1 MRQMPFRVQAQ
12 HVSFLGA
19 DEDDSPLPGAGG
31 AAYVTAHQ
39 IAELKQTVS
48 ELRKD
53 VVAKQ
58 PAEDRRQQQLED
70 ENLNLK
76 IRQRQ
81 LEDTV
86 AALREHAAG
95 QAHADPALRAE
106 LAARKSEAEQKQ
118 AELLQLRREVVSI
131 EGQLEESRHLS
142 AAAQADADLLRTQLA
157 SARALSEKYSS
168 LKGDLWSLMA
178 GAGDKHRAD
187 DASTPNDETQL
198 VVGLRQLREAHDRE
212 QQRSS
217 FLDSELEA
225 GAKQIAELENEL
237 TRRDHALADLQS
249 GLINAMKALE
259 TRDAALPT
267 PISLSSPKRRVDGVA
282 QTNPPDDAIESR
294 LDDKYLSAV
303 GASTHAAPVDYAE
316 MPLNAAEEL
325 LGLRGRVEI
334 LQAELNAANR
344 RCDALSAE
352 RRLVQDKLEIVQD
365 EAVEARSERKE
376 ALQRESAERREHL
389 ITQKKL
395 SHQIDL
401 AKERKKKIETL
412 ETHLLNS
419 QLSLRDLEMRRM
431 QDSAR
436 AQQLEVDMAI
446 LSRSAEAAERQQRR
460 AERIEEEAKE
470 KLRQDKERAPRT
482 SLEKRIMER
491 ERRQQQH
498 DQADRCIAL
507 ELKVDELV
515 RQAANDSAYMQ
526 RKLSDQAKAAA
537 KLSAKLLLERDKL
550 LSYILEILRS
560 IQSVGRHPPSK
571 VARALATRC
580 VQCQNLSSTSNASEA
595 LFHSR
600 RRI

>member
-1 MRQMPFRVQAQ
+1 MPFRVQAQ

-19 DEDDSPLPGAGG
+19 DEDDSPLPCAGG
-31 AAYVTAHQ
+31 VAHVTAHQ

-48 ELRKD
+48 DLRKD
-53 VVAKQ
+53 VVKQ
-58 PAEDRRQQQLED
+58 PADDRRQQELED

-86 AALREHAAG
+86 TALREHAAG

-106 LAARKSEAEQKQ
+106 LAALKCEAEQKQ

-157 SARALSEKYSS
+157 SARALSEKYYS
-168 LKGDLWSLMA
+168 LKGDLWPLLSSP
-178 GAGDKHRAD
+178 GDKHRDARAG
-187 DASTPNDETQL
+187 DASTPNGETQL
-198 VVGLRQLREAHDRE
+198 VAGLRQLREAHDRE
-212 QQRSS
+212 QQRAA
-217 FLDSELEA
+217 FLDSELEG

-249 GLINAMKALE
+249 GLISAMRALE

-267 PISLSSPKRRVDGVA
+267 SKSPSSPQRRVDGVA
-282 QTNPPDDAIESR
+282 QTDPSDGANESH
-294 LDDKYLSAV
+294 LDDKYLSAA
-303 GASTHAAPVDYAE
+303 GAGTHAAPGDYAE
-316 MPLNAAEEL
+316 MSLNAAEEL

-334 LQAELNAANR
+334 LQAELNGANR
-344 RCDALSAE
+344 RCDALNAE
-352 RRLVQDKLEIVQD
+352 RELVQDKLKIVQD
-365 EAVEARSERKE
+365 EAAEARSERKE

-389 ITQKKL
+389 ITQEKL
-395 SHQIDL
+395 THQVDL
-401 AKERKKKIETL
+401 AKERKKKMESL
-412 ETHLLNS
+412 QTHLLNS
-419 QLSLRDLEMRRM
+419 QLALRDLEMRRM
-431 QDSAR
+431 QDAAR
-436 AQQLEVDMAI
+436 AQQLEADMAI

-515 RQAANDSAYMQ
+515 QQAASDSAYMQ

-550 LSYILEILRS
+550 ISYILEVLRS

-580 VQCQNLSSTSNASEA
+580 VHLCVLTCTSTAPEA

-600 RRI
+600 GYI